1 MIRERIGA
9 KVSAAATKFYIK
21 NYPRPQFVR
30 SKWVDLNGEWDFSFD
45 EDEVGVAEC
54 WMDHFPSALKINV
67 PFTYETQASGI
78 GEEKFHAQVWYRR
91 KLTLSPEVEGKRTI
105 LHFEGVDYKA
115 TCWVNGSFAGE
126 HEGAYARFSFDITD
140 LLGQDA
146 ENEIVLKVEDSD
158 SCLQPRGKQRWAGRN
173 HDSFYVQTTGIWKSV
188 WLEHVHETHLDMVK
202 MTPDIDGQKIR
213 FDFRFNGTK
222 NKNDLRLETEITFK
236 GETVR
241 KLSLS
246 VDRAWLMAETGM
258 MNGINGPWLQ
268 NLWSP
273 DHPNLFDV
281 EFVLY
286 EGEQEIDRVGSYFGM
301 RKISIRDGQILLNN
315 IPLYQRL
322 ILDQGYWT
330 ESHLT
335 PPSEEALIE
344 DIEAIAAMGYN
355 GLRKHMKIEDA
366 RFLYWCDVK
375 GMLVWSEM
383 AAAFEYNDEAVERFT
398 KEWIEVVQQ
407 QYNHPCII
415 TWVPFNE
422 SWGIQNI
429 IHDDRQ
435 QKFTE
440 GIYYLTKSIDPYRP
454 VITND
459 GWEHTISDILTLH
472 DYMERGED
480 LYETYKDKDSITGN
494 SGTYNEWK
502 FAFAQ
507 GYGYKGQPIIIS
519 EFGGI
524 AFRSEYGWGYG
535 NQVDSEEAF
544 LERFGSITRAIKA
557 IPFISGYCYTQIT
570 DVQHEV
576 NGLLSEDRKPK
587 VALEKI
593 REINLG

>member
-1 MIRERIGA
+1 M
-9 KVSAAATKFYIK
+9 K

-30 SKWVDLNGEWDFSFD
+30 SLWLDLNGEWDFSFD
-45 EDEVGVAEC
+45 DNKAGVPER
-54 WMDHFPSALKINV
+54 WMDHFPDSQKINV
-67 PFTYETQASGI
+67 PFTYETGASGI
-78 GEEKFHAQVWYRR
+78 GEEKFHPQIWYRR
-91 KLTLSPEVEGKRTI
+91 QLTLSPEAEGKRTI

-140 LLGQDA
+140 LLGQGG

-188 WLEHVHETHLDMVK
+188 WLEHVHETRLDMVK
-202 MTPDIDGQKIR
+202 MTPDIDRQMIR
-213 FDFRFNGTK
+213 FDFRMHGTK
-222 NKNDLRLETEITFK
+222 DKKDLRLETEITFR

-246 VDRAWLMAETGM
+246 VDRDWLTVETSM

-273 DHPNLFDV
+273 GNPNLFDV

-301 RKISIRDGQILLNN
+301 RKISIKGGQVLLNN
-315 IPLYQRL
+315 IPLYQKL

-344 DIEAIAAMGYN
+344 DIEAIAEMGYN

-383 AAAFEYNDEAVERFT
+383 AAAYEYNDEAVERFT
-398 KEWIEVVQQ
+398 KEWLEVVQQ

-429 IHDDRQ
+429 IHDVRQ

-440 GIYYLTKSIDPYRP
+440 GIYHLTKSIDPYRP

-459 GWEHTISDILTLH
+459 GWEHTVSDILTLH
-472 DYMERGED
+472 DYVERGED

-507 GYGYKGQPIIIS
+507 GYSYKGQPIIIS

-524 AFRSEYGWGYG
+524 AFKSEQGWGYG
-535 NQVDSEEAF
+535 NQVDNEEAF
-544 LERFGSITRAIKA
+544 LERFGSITGAIKA

-570 DVQHEV
+570 DVQDEV
-576 NGLLSEDRKPK
+576 NGLLTEDRKPK

-593 REINLG
+593 REINLR